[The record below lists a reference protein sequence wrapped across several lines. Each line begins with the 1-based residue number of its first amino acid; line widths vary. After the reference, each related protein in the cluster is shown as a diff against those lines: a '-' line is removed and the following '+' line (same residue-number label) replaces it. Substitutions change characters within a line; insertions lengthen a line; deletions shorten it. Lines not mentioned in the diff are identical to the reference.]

1 MRFRDGTLIRLATLC
16 AIMLSAPA
24 VREGRDALLFAQQA
38 QSVRPTVA
46 VNNFL
51 TGTYRE
57 KNSQDPEIGRK
68 VLGATAHL
76 DDEEREK
83 QARALLRTLRSA
95 PVFAIEQY
103 GTTIMMNYPQD
114 IRVPYE
120 ADGKARVMRA
130 TGGESITVRAA
141 LEGNRLTIDLTWSGG
156 ERLRLIF
163 DSPSASKNLT
173 FTRTAGNRFLD
184 RPITVTSEYERT
196 SGKATRIFDRLAA
209 TQ

>member
-1 MRFRDGTLIRLATLC
+1 MRLRDSTLIRLTALC
-16 AIMLSAPA
+16 AISLAATAAHRGPA
-24 VREGRDALLFAQQA
+24 VLTAQQA
-38 QSVRPTVA
+38 RDAAPSA
-46 VNNFL
+46 AKNYL

-57 KNSQDPEIGRK
+57 KNSQDAEIGRK
-68 VLGATAHL
+68 VLAATARL
-76 DDEEREK
+76 DEVEREK

-95 PVFAIEQY
+95 PLFAIEQY
-103 GTTIMMNYPQD
+103 GTTIMMNYPQG

-130 TGGESITVRAA
+130 TGGESVTVRAA
-141 LEGNRLTIDLTWSGG
+141 LGTDRLTIDFTWSGG

-163 DSPSASKNLT
+163 DSPNPNGSLI
-173 FTRTAGNRFLD
+173 FTRMAGNRSLD

-196 SGKATRIFDRLAA
+196 SGKATRTFDRLAA

>member
-1 MRFRDGTLIRLATLC
+1 MRFRDRTLIRAAALG
-16 AIMLSAPA
+16 AIMLAAPA
-24 VREGRDALLFAQQA
+24 GHDGRSVPAAQETREA
-38 QSVRPTVA
+38 VA
-46 VNNFL
+46 GPPAVKNFL

-57 KNSQDPEIGRK
+57 KHSQDPEIGRK
-68 VLGATAHL
+68 VLAATARL
-76 DDEEREK
+76 DTEEREK

-103 GTTIMMNYPQD
+103 GTTIMMNYPQG

-130 TGGESITVRAA
+130 TGGESVTVLAA
-141 LEGNRLTIDLTWSGG
+141 LAEGRLTIDLTWSGG

-163 DSPSASKNLT
+163 DGPSASKTLT
-173 FTRTAGNRFLD
+173 FTRIAGNRFLD
-184 RPITVTSEYERT
+184 RPITVTSEYERA
-196 SGKATRIFDRLAA
+196 SAKATRIFDRLAA

>member
-1 MRFRDGTLIRLATLC
+1 MKFRDRTLRRLATLG
-16 AIMLSAPA
+16 AIMLATPAGYESRWVLTAQQVQNTSSPA
-24 VREGRDALLFAQQA
+24 VK
-38 QSVRPTVA
+38 
-46 VNNFL
+46 NFL

-57 KNSQDPEIGRK
+57 KNSQDAEIGRK
-68 VLGATAHL
+68 VLGATARL
-76 DDEEREK
+76 DMEEREK
-83 QARALLRTLRSA
+83 QGRALLRTLRSA

-103 GTTIMMNYPQD
+103 GTTIMMNYPQG

-120 ADGKARVMRA
+120 ADGKARLMRA

-141 LEGNRLTIDLTWSGG
+141 LASDRLTIDLTWSGG

-163 DSPSASKNLT
+163 DSPSTGEKLT
-173 FTRTAGNRFLD
+173 FTRIAGNRFLE